1 MIVKRIESEWF
12 QDYRLP
18 SMLVAFPHC
27 SFKCEKENEGC
38 CCQNSALAT
47 APNIDV
53 SIDAIVETYMNDH
66 ITSAIIMGGLEPF
79 DSWEDLYSLI
89 KAFRERTNDTIVIYT
104 GYYPN
109 EVREYASKLREL
121 NNIVVKWGRFVPY
134 QNKHWDNILGVKL
147 ASDNQ
152 YAERISE

>member
-38 CCQNSALAT
+38 CCQNSALDT

-53 SIDAIVETYMNDH
+53 SIDEIVKTYMNDH

-79 DSWEDLYSLI
+79 DSWDDLYSLI
-89 KAFRERTNDTIVIYT
+89 KALREHTNDLVIIYT

-109 EVREYASKLREL
+109 EVREYVSKLREL

>member
-1 MIVKRIESEWF
+1 
-12 QDYRLP
+12 
-18 SMLVAFPHC
+18 
-27 SFKCEKENEGC
+27 
-38 CCQNSALAT
+38 
-47 APNIDV
+47 
-53 SIDAIVETYMNDH
+53 
-66 ITSAIIMGGLEPF
+66 MGGLEPF

-89 KAFRERTNDTIVIYT
+89 KALRERTNDTIVIYT

-109 EVREYASKLREL
+109 EVRERVSKLREL
-121 NNIVVKWGRFVPY
+121 NNIVIKWGRFVPY

>member
-1 MIVKRIESEWF
+1 
-12 QDYRLP
+12 
-18 SMLVAFPHC
+18 
-27 SFKCEKENEGC
+27 
-38 CCQNSALAT
+38 
-47 APNIDV
+47 
-53 SIDAIVETYMNDH
+53 
-66 ITSAIIMGGLEPF
+66 MGGLEPF
-79 DSWEDLYSLI
+79 DSWDDLYSLI
-89 KAFRERTNDTIVIYT
+89 KALREHTSDLVIIYT

-109 EVREYASKLREL
+109 EVREYVSKLREL